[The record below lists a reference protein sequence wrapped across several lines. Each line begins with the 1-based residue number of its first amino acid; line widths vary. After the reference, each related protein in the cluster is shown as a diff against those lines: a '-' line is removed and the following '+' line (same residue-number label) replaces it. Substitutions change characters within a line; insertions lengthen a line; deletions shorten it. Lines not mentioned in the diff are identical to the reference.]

1 RLRARR
7 RALAELDTI
16 DELEHGGLVARS
28 PAMRSV
34 LDLARRVAPVDSTA
48 LITGPTGVGK
58 ERLARLIHAHSSRA
72 GGPLVAIN
80 CGAMPEQLLESELF
94 GHARGSFTGAT
105 RDRVG
110 LFEAAHTGTSFR
122 SEVGE
127 LSPATQARLLRV
139 LQEREVRRL
148 GENASRPIDVRI
160 LAATH
165 RDLAAD
171 VAVGRFREDLFYRLR
186 VVELHVPPLRERPED
201 VLPLA
206 RTLLASTVERLGRPI
221 AGFAPSACEKLLAHD
236 WPGNV
241 RELQNA
247 VERGVALARG
257 SLIEPQ
263 DLPRLEPRSRTDLD
277 PQ

>member
-1 RLRARR
+1 
-7 RALAELDTI
+7 
-16 DELEHGGLVARS
+16 GGVVARC
-28 PAMRSV
+28 AAVRSV
-34 LDLARRVAPVDSTA
+34 FDPASRVGPVVSVVLT
-48 LITGPTGVGK
+48 TGPPGVGK
-58 ERLARLIHAHSSRA
+58 ERLARFVHEHSGRA

-110 LFEAAHTGTSFR
+110 LFEAAHTGTLLLD
-122 SEVGE
+122 EVGE

-160 LAATH
+160 LAAPH

-221 AGFAPSACEKLLAHD
+221 AGFAPSACEK
-236 WPGNV
+236 
-241 RELQNA
+241 
-247 VERGVALARG
+247 
-257 SLIEPQ
+257 
-263 DLPRLEPRSRTDLD
+263 
-277 PQ
+277 